1 MGTAVSPAGDNY
13 DVDMQLGKMSY
24 TPRICHGWR
33 QSKWQATVDIDPRVY
48 LRTKQIRAWTPLLLI
63 DTPTH
68 SSPALF
74 SRSHY
79 YFPAET
85 SLLVQEGWIESHIGS
100 WHAAAHNQQS
110 QVLLDKVLRHCPSF
124 ASTQLSDFWDLPS
137 HLRPPTPGC
146 SSRIFTFFF
155 QRQPLPKSKESTCR
169 STIHNQPPNW

>member
-1 MGTAVSPAGDNY
+1 MGTAVSPADDNY

-33 QSKWQATVDIDPRVY
+33 QSKWQVDINPRVY

-74 SRSHY
+74 SRSQY
-79 YFPAET
+79 YIPAET
-85 SLLVQEGWIESHIGS
+85 SLLVQEGWIEGHTGS
-100 WHAAAHNQQS
+100 CHAAAHNQQS
-110 QVLLDKVLRHCPSF
+110 QVLLDKVLGHSPSF
-124 ASTQLSDFWDLPS
+124 TSTQLSDFWDLRS
-137 HLRPPTPGC
+137 LLRPPTPGC

-155 QRQPLPKSKESTCR
+155 PKSKESTCR
-169 STIHNQPPNW
+169 STIHNQPPD